1 MTPRFFSFD
10 PRPTRIGLFLGAC
23 LLAILTAGAL
33 ADYRGGGGLL
43 AMARAGI
50 SAGLLL
56 TFLVSLHRLRPR
68 ADWGVTL
75 DHAGVKVARPFSGQP
90 LELHWGQ
97 IDSVRRLGRKGG
109 VLGLFLKEEGRVLVT
124 RHLFP
129 RKAVYEELIAALE
142 DRLPPSRFDA

>member
-10 PRPTRIGLFLGAC
+10 PRPTRIALILGAC
-23 LLAILTAGAL
+23 LLAVLTAWAL
-33 ADYRGGGGLL
+33 ADYRGGGGLV

-50 SAGLLL
+50 SAGLML
-56 TFLVSLHRLRPR
+56 TFLVSVHRLRPR
-68 ADWGVTL
+68 AQWGITL
-75 DHAGVKVARPFSGQP
+75 DSAGVRVARPFSGQP

-97 IDSVRRLGRKGG
+97 IDSVRRVGRKGS

-124 RHLFP
+124 RHLFA
-129 RKAVYEELIAALE
+129 RKSVYEELIAALE